1 MKEILYYDEET
12 LNSVLS
18 QFGQGII
25 KSLQMEQNETS
36 SDTLMTS
43 EDGKIDSGLSMSL
56 KLSSGALP
64 GGEVNLG
71 GKFGGQS
78 GVSFGSS
85 QTLSEGQ
92 RDVIEK
98 IFHDHALD
106 LLLEKLHEKYSLS
119 TNSTTLFEGDFT
131 YVKGNYRFYD
141 FELLTKIS
149 NPEIL
154 KNIMKIGDDS
164 VKENERDKI
173 IKFGKKVEAGDIKRL
188 TKNEVDNQEE
198 YLAKYQSILTE
209 QAADSAFTMINTL
222 SKYTNEVMSGL
233 ILFKI
238 GNYIVIGHKDKMR
251 MASEAL
257 SFRADSSG
265 RELKVLGKVIG
276 KKDENYD
283 LGNLLADFN
292 PVDFDKIP
300 SIMLD
305 LLLKSLDISKTGD
318 ILIDPIAIYYEE
330 T

>member
-25 KSLQMEQNETS
+25 KSLQFEQNEIS
-36 SDTLMTS
+36 SDSLTTV

-56 KLSSGALP
+56 KLSSGSLP
-64 GGEVNLG
+64 GGEINLG
-71 GKFGGQS
+71 GKFGGQT
-78 GVSFGSS
+78 GVSYGSS

-119 TNSTTLFEGDFT
+119 TNSQTLFEGDFT
-131 YVKGNYRFYD
+131 FVEGNYRFYD

-154 KNIMKIGDDS
+154 RNFIKMAEDT
-164 VKENERDKI
+164 VNEGEREKI
-173 IKFGKKVEAGDIKRL
+173 IRFGKKIEAGDVKKF
-188 TKNEVDNQEE
+188 TKNEADNHEE
-198 YLAKYQSILTE
+198 YLVKYQSILAE
-209 QAADSAFTMINTL
+209 QAAESAFTMINTL
-222 SKYTNEVMSGL
+222 SKFTNEVISGL

-257 SFRADSSG
+257 SFRADSSR
-265 RELKVLGKVIG
+265 RELKVLGRVIG
-276 KKDENYD
+276 KKDAKYD
-283 LGNLLADFN
+283 IGNLMVDFNHADF
-292 PVDFDKIP
+292 DRIP
-300 SIMLD
+300 SIMLE
-305 LLLKSLDISKTGD
+305 LLLNSLNISQPGD

-330 T
+330 S